1 MSKFLNLEEKANSL
15 LKRLTNLLENLSSN
29 LSKEKTEN
37 ALCEGNTYIKELD
50 DIMINMEKLKE
61 NKIDNIYMIK
71 GDFLRK
77 KEKFENFQK
86 AYILNKSN
94 QFIDS
99 LPTNNINSDE
109 SNNDSNNIS
118 DTYDIND
125 NDEIFEDVNDNTY
138 GKNFIEEYF
147 KENKNLTELKEGY
160 IYNDSCI
167 FKIKKLF
174 NIFFSKIS
182 NIIKEISPKTKY
194 LIILILLIASLIL
207 CIMGLYFSIINEVK
221 K

>member
-37 ALCEGNTYIKELD
+37 ALCEGNNYIKELD

-94 QFIDS
+94 QFMDS
-99 LPTNNINSDE
+99 LPTNINIDE
-109 SNNDSNNIS
+109 SNNDSNNIN
-118 DTYDIND
+118 DIYDIND
-125 NDEIFEDVNDNTY
+125 NEIFEDVNDNTY

-194 LIILILLIASLIL
+194 LIILILLIVSLIL

>member
-50 DIMINMEKLKE
+50 NIMINMEKLKE
-61 NKIDNIYMIK
+61 NKNDNIYMIK

-194 LIILILLIASLIL
+194 LILLILLIVSLIL

-221 K
+221 